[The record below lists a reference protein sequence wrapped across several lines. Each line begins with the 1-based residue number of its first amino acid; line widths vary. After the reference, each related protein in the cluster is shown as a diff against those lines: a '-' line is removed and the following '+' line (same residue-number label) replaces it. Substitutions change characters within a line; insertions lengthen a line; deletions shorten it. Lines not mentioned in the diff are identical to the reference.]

1 MMKTTNDVR
10 FAHFAGFASFA
21 KTILIVSLAGLVLT
35 LSLMVFSPS
44 GTDVSAQV
52 GVDEGPWLEN
62 KTIEEGVIM
71 GDGVVP
77 GGPGFIMVSVFDFKP
92 YYQNMF
98 NTWEYLG
105 PQVHN
110 PGDSAD
116 TYLVAGLTLPHD
128 ATITKLTL
136 YYLDNSGA
144 RNLGLSLTKNTGTG
158 SSYIMATLVTDG
170 TAVAYR
176 TLSTTGIIDSTVD
189 NQNNSYS
196 LYLTLPPDP
205 GSVLIVSNV
214 RVDYEYT
221 SYTPLIAK

>member
-1 MMKTTNDVR
+1 MKTTNDVR
-10 FAHFAGFASFA
+10 FARFAGFASFA

-52 GVDEGPWLEN
+52 GVDEGPWFLEN
-62 KTIEEGVIM
+62 TAKGGVLM

-92 YYQNMF
+92 YYSDWN

-110 PGDSAD
+110 PHVSSFS
-116 TYLVAGLTLPHD
+116 YLVAGLTLPHG
-128 ATITKLTL
+128 ATITQLTL
-136 YYLDNSGA
+136 YYLDNSA
-144 RNLGLSLTKNTGTG
+144 LHNLELYLTQNNGSG
-158 SSYIMATLVTDG
+158 SSFTMSSLVTES

-176 TLSTTGIIDSTVD
+176 TLSTTAIDNSTVD

-196 LYLTLPPDP
+196 LYLNLPPDP
-205 GSVLIVSNV
+205 DDELLVTNV